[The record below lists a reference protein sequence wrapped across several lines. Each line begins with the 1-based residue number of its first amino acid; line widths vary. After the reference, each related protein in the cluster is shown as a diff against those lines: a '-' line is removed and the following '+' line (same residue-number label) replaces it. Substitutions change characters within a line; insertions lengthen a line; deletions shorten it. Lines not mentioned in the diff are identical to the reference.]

1 MDTKTMNRMKT
12 KEKLLHNHNLGF
24 AKKDTAELT
33 KEINLLIATYH
44 VHYQKLRNFHWNV
57 VGSDFFD
64 LHEKF
69 EELYNFSK
77 INIDDLAERVRVFGE
92 KPMARLDEYLKYSK
106 ISEPANGLK
115 PRQMVDEILTDFEIL
130 LTQMITVLDL
140 ANECGDVS
148 TINLLNNIVNKTE
161 KYYWMFNVWMEQ

>member
-1 MDTKTMNRMKT
+1 MDTKTIDKMKT
-12 KEKLLHNHNLGF
+12 KERLQNSHNLGF
-24 AKKDTAELT
+24 ANKDRAELT
-33 KEINLLIATYH
+33 KEMNLLIASYH

-57 VGSDFFD
+57 EGGDFFD

-77 INIDDLAERVRVFGE
+77 VNIDDLAERVRVFGE
-92 KPMARLDEYLKYSK
+92 KPMSRLDEYLKFSK
-106 ISEPANGLK
+106 ISEPEDGLG
-115 PRQMVDEILTDFEIL
+115 PREMVDQVLSDFEIL

-148 TINLLNNIVNKTE
+148 TINLLNNVVSQTE
-161 KYYWMFNVWMEQ
+161 KYYWMFNAWMVK

>member
-1 MDTKTMNRMKT
+1 MKT
-12 KEKLLHNHNLGF
+12 KERLQHSRNLGF
-24 AKKDTAELT
+24 ANKDTAELT
-33 KEINLLIATYH
+33 QEINLLIASYH

-77 INIDDLAERVRVFGE
+77 ENIDDLAERVRVFGK
-92 KPMARLDEYLKYSK
+92 KPMARLDEYLKFSK
-106 ISEPANGLK
+106 IEEPEDGLD
-115 PRQMVDEILTDFEIL
+115 PRQMVSEILTDFEIL

-148 TINLLNNIVNKTE
+148 TINLLNKIVNKTE
-161 KYYWMFNVWMEQ
+161 KYYWMFNVWMDQ

>member
-1 MDTKTMNRMKT
+1 MKT
-12 KEKLLHNHNLGF
+12 KEKLVHSHNLGF
-24 AKKDTAELT
+24 ANKDTAELT

-57 VGSDFFD
+57 VGSDFFE
-64 LHEKF
+64 LHKKF
-69 EELYNFSK
+69 EELYDFSK
-77 INIDDLAERVRVFGE
+77 TNIDDLAERVRVFGE
-92 KPMARLDEYLKYSK
+92 KPMARLDEYLNYSK
-106 ISEPANGLK
+106 ISEPEDGLS

-148 TINLLNNIVNKTE
+148 TINLLNNVVNKTE
-161 KYYWMFNVWMEQ
+161 KYYWMFNVWMDQ

>member
-1 MDTKTMNRMKT
+1 MDTKVTNRMKT
-12 KEKLLHNHNLGF
+12 KEKLQRSHNLGF
-24 AKKDTAELT
+24 ANKNVTELSN
-33 KEINLLIATYH
+33 EMNLLIASYH

-77 INIDDLAERVRVFGE
+77 VNIDDLAERVRVFGK
-92 KPMARLDEYLKYSK
+92 KPMARLDEYLKFSK
-106 ISEPANGLK
+106 IEEPEDGLD
-115 PRQMVDEILTDFEIL
+115 PRQMVGEILTDFEIL

-148 TINLLNNIVNKTE
+148 TVNLLNTTVTKTE
-161 KYYWMFNVWMEQ
+161 KYYWMFNVWLEQ